1 MNNQENKKPVDTLRD
16 GALKATIWKNTGENG
31 DFYSVDLARIY
42 TKQGKNGTPDTF
54 HDTNSYSGTQ
64 LLQIAR
70 LADKAYDR
78 VAKLRAIDKA
88 ASQTA

>member
-1 MNNQENKKPVDTLRD
+1 MNSLENNKPIDTLRD
-16 GALKATIWKNTGENG
+16 GALKATIWKNSGENG
-31 DFYSVDLARIY
+31 DFYSVDLARIF
-42 TKQGKNGTPDTF
+42 TKQGEEGSPDTF

-70 LADKAYDR
+70 LASKAYDR

-88 ASQTA
+88 ESQTA